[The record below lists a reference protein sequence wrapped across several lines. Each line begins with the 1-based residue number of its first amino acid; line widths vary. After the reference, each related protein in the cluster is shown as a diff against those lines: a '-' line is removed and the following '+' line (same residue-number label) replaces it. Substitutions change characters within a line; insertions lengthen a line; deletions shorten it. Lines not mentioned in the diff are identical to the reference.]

1 MAKKIIIGVTGT
13 FASGKT
19 SVARM
24 IMSMG
29 AAGKVDA
36 DEIGHELLSER
47 SVIQRI
53 TDVFGKGALTGERID
68 RKKLGKIVF
77 SDKKKLGFLND
88 IMHPLILGRI
98 KEEVDAVQGG
108 AVVIDAPLLIETK
121 LHKLADIVVVVRTDD
136 DIAEKRA
143 ILKGYTKKEI
153 REVRSHQLALPEK
166 LKEADFVIDNNGEI
180 DKTKEGVTELWKKVQ
195 KSLKA

>member
-13 FASGKT
+13 FSSGKT
-19 SVARM
+19 SVAEM
-24 IMSMG
+24 ILAMG
-29 AAGKVDA
+29 ASRKVDA
-36 DEIGHELLSER
+36 DKIGHKLLAER
-47 SVIQRI
+47 SVIRRV
-53 TDVFGKGALTGERID
+53 TDVFGNGVLSGERID

-98 KEEVDAVQGG
+98 KEEVDSVPRG

-121 LHKLADIVVVVRTDD
+121 LDKLADIVVVVLTDD
-136 DIAEKRA
+136 DIAAKRA
-143 ILKGYTKKEI
+143 ILKGFTKKEI
-153 REVRSHQLALPEK
+153 DGVRSHQLTLPEK
-166 LKEADFVIDNNGEI
+166 LKAADFIIDNNGGI
-180 DKTKEGVTELWKKVQ
+180 DKTKEGVNELWKKVQ